1 MATAAVVRPGQPR
14 TSQRRDGL
22 KPSIASLKRANMNG
36 TAVEDGSEPA
46 SKRQRIDRGPPPAVR
61 TRDWILK
68 QHAGKP
74 PSMVLHLHP
83 TYFRFDTQEGS
94 YAYDGPMRFI
104 IDALKKQRI
113 PHEML
118 EEIHANNVPFYDGCL
133 IIEVHNHRTA
143 SAKDKGRN
151 DSASDG
157 GPGRYSMHVYNNYI
171 TPSGLAPYPKKAKE
185 EQPEADGD
193 EDTKK
198 GADKSNKEKNGPQ
211 IASLVLFPTELSMHY
226 DMMILARTPAS
237 DLTRSKKKGADG
249 AQPSTPSLA
258 VPPTPIGGAVKVDG
272 KMCLE
277 EKDFYQWQA
286 DVLVETERSL
296 MLGPVDGPETAHKV
310 LDALAHPLHQDMP
323 PSSKTR
329 KRTTAEMAA
338 DDEKA
343 AEAER
348 RMLIMDERIKPS
360 SGPGAAASENAGTAA
375 ALGFGRF
382 KTIQM
387 VREKHEE
394 QERQKKEEEAQVALQ
409 RRQHEEQAA
418 AQAAQARAQE
428 AKQRQIMAQ
437 RQNMARQQQEQ
448 QRIQAAQLQA
458 QQAALMA
465 QNHAHPQQNN
475 MMMNQQNNFQHPA
488 SMAQSSPVVR
498 QQTPSMMNSSPM
510 LAQGGFP
517 MAASTSQGAGSPQR
531 PTSATLQNP
540 NVANAMARQ
549 VSQQQH
555 PSRNA
560 TPQMPQA
567 TPHMQNAGP
576 SRQMSQTPRMPQ
588 ASPAPGTPAAAMA
601 MATPQVGNGMTPE
614 QLAMLQAQQ
623 RMQAAQNG
631 MSPGQHNSNQMSAM
645 TPEQIQNIRQN
656 QLRQAAQHQQ
666 FMQQAQ
672 GNPQMAAAL
681 AQRQA
686 MMMRQQQQ
694 QVVAQQRL
702 MQAQQQQAAHAGS
715 SHPGM
720 QGTPQMNHGHPQGG
734 DSGHQMTPQQQAAR
748 QHMQQQQLRQAH
760 QQLAQ
765 LSSQYGGLGNVP
777 QQILSNLPPAVQML
791 MRQQAQ
797 RQQQAVRAQAMA
809 ARAQQA
815 QHQGQTVAGT
825 SSSDPEYMQ
834 TLRQH
839 QAVLAQSAAQQ
850 QQQQNMNMGMSM
862 AGNMQFGNQNT
873 NDGLNVQFQAM
884 QRALNGQNPNQQ
896 GGMQ

>member
-46 SKRQRIDRGPPPAVR
+46 SKRQRTDRGPAPAVR

-94 YAYDGPMRFI
+94 YAYDGPMKFI
-104 IDALKKQRI
+104 IDALKKQRV

-118 EEIHANNVPFYDGCL
+118 EEIHANNVPFYHGCL

-151 DSASDG
+151 DSAADG

-171 TPSGLAPYPKKAKE
+171 TPSGFAPYPKKAKE
-185 EQPEADGD
+185 EQPDADAD

-198 GADKSNKEKNGPQ
+198 GVEKSANKERNGPQ
-211 IASLVLFPTELSMHY
+211 IASVVLFPTELSMHY

-249 AQPSTPSLA
+249 AQPPTPSLA
-258 VPPTPIGGAVKVDG
+258 VPPTPIGGAVKGDG

-296 MLGPVDGPETAHKV
+296 MLGPVDAPETAHKV

-394 QERQKKEEEAQVALQ
+394 QERQKKEEEAQIALQ
-409 RRQHEEQAA
+409 RRQQEEQAA

-517 MAASTSQGAGSPQR
+517 MAATTSQGAGSPQR
-531 PTSATLQNP
+531 PASATIQNP

-576 SRQMSQTPRMPQ
+576 NRQVSQTLRMPQ
-588 ASPAPGTPAAAMA
+588 ASPAPGTPAATMA

-631 MSPGQHNSNQMSAM
+631 MSPGQHNPNQMSAM

-656 QLRQAAQHQQ
+656 QLRQAAQQQQ

-686 MMMRQQQQ
+686 MMVRQQQQ
-694 QVVAQQRL
+694 QVATQQRL

-715 SHPGM
+715 PHPGM

-734 DSGHQMTPQQQAAR
+734 DSSHQMTPQQQAAR
-748 QHMQQQQLRQAH
+748 QQMQQQQLRQAQ
-760 QQLAQ
+760 QQLAH
-765 LSSQYGGLGNVP
+765 LASQYGGLNNVP

-797 RQQQAVRAQAMA
+797 RQQAARAQQMA

-815 QHQGQTVAGT
+815 QHQGQAVAGT

-839 QAVLAQSAAQQ
+839 QALLAQSAAQQ
-850 QQQQNMNMGMSM
+850 QQQQNMNMGGMSM
-862 AGNMQFGNQNT
+862 AGNMQFGNQNQG
-873 NDGLNVQFQAM
+873 DALSAQFQVM
-884 QRALNGQNPNQQ
+884 QRALNNQNNQQ
-896 GGMQ
+896 GGLQ